1 VTSIKPFFLLFTTE
15 TLYFLPTIA
24 TQKDIEEHV
33 FQPIEKHE
41 NISLKVCFP
50 SLQTTKKCYSLHQK
64 LQSAL

>member
-1 VTSIKPFFLLFTTE
+1 MLFTTK

-50 SLQTTKKCYSLHQK
+50 SLKTIKRCYSLHQK
-64 LQSAL
+64 LQSAS

>member
-1 VTSIKPFFLLFTTE
+1 MLFTTK

-41 NISLKVCFP
+41 NISLNVCVP
-50 SLQTTKKCYSLHQK
+50 QNYKKMLFITPKASIRFMNI
-64 LQSAL
+64 